1 MNAECLRAEAIA
13 GAVALGEAT
22 DAQRET
28 YRRHLAGC
36 RRCITSLCG
45 EREIERVVRSIWE
58 ARESES
64 WEPDLRAALQARTS
78 TRRTAWT
85 FGLGGALVALAIVV
99 GLHSLHAIVPT
110 KNAPKIVAAEHIAP
124 RLGLPRL
131 VHAVAAAAV
140 GHVAANNRGLVVVH
154 NVVTLNRP
162 ASIVVAKVAAV
173 APVAH
178 PSPAPPVPPID
189 PNDVAAL
196 TPTQRDENAIA
207 ALRTTATATPASA
220 RAESLQLV
228 PNAIAVRDVM
238 PLGGDAAIVPHPS
251 AIAYDEGAE
260 GTTAFEVS
268 VDERG
273 APVKCTITKPSG
285 YLVLDVAVC
294 RAAMHARYA
303 PRTINGHPVAGIYR
317 DAFTFR
323 ATDNE

>member
-13 GAVALGEAT
+13 GSVALGEAT
-22 DAQRET
+22 DAERET

-36 RRCITSLCG
+36 RRCVTSLCG

-64 WEPDLRAALQARTS
+64 WEPDLRASLQARTS

-85 FGLGGALVALAIVV
+85 FGLAGALAALAVVV
-99 GLHSLHAIVPT
+99 GLHGLNAIVPSQ
-110 KNAPKIVAAEHIAP
+110 NAPKIVAAEHIVP
-124 RLGLPRL
+124 RLALPGTA
-131 VHAVAAAAV
+131 HAAAIPAIT
-140 GHVAANNRGLVVVH
+140 HVVANNHGLVVVH

-162 ASIVVAKVAAV
+162 APTVVAKVSV
-173 APVAH
+173 VPPVAH
-178 PSPAPPVPPID
+178 PSPAPPVPRFD
-189 PNDVAAL
+189 ANDVAAL

-207 ALRTTATATPASA
+207 ALRTTATATPPSA

-228 PNAIAVRDVM
+228 PNAIVVRDVM
-238 PLGGDAAIVPHPS
+238 PLGGDAAIVPRPS

-268 VDERG
+268 VDEHG

-285 YLVLDVAVC
+285 YLVLDEAVC
-294 RAAMHARYA
+294 KAAMHAHYA
-303 PRTINGHPVAGIYR
+303 PRTINGHPIAGIYR

>member
-1 MNAECLRAEAIA
+1 MNAECLGAEAIA

-36 RRCITSLCG
+36 RRCVTSLCG

-64 WEPDLRAALQARTS
+64 WEPDLRAALQARTA

-85 FGLGGALVALAIVV
+85 FGLAGALVALGIVV
-99 GLHSLHAIVPT
+99 GLHSLNAIVPT
-110 KNAPKIVAAEHIAP
+110 KNAPRIVAAEHIVP
-124 RLGLPRL
+124 RLGLPGL

-162 ASIVVAKVAAV
+162 ASTVEAKVSAV

-178 PSPAPPVPPID
+178 PSPAPAPRID

-238 PLGGDAAIVPHPS
+238 PLGGDSAIVPHPS

-273 APVKCTITKPSG
+273 TPVKCTITKPSG
-285 YLVLDVAVC
+285 YLVLDVSVC
-294 RAAMHARYA
+294 KAAMHAHYA
-303 PRTINGHPVAGIYR
+303 PRTINGHPAPGIYR

-323 ATDNE
+323 ASDNE